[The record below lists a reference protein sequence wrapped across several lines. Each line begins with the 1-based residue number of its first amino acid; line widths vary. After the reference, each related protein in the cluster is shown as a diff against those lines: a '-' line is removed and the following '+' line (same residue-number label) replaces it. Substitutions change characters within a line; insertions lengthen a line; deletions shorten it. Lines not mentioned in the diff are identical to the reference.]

1 MYTNIQIVINKYDEY
16 RKISRNSFGPPR
28 TVANDPPGGLRQ
40 LLSVEGVDLGQLF
53 VAVGE
58 ELLVEPG

>member
-1 MYTNIQIVINKYDEY
+1 MVLDHPVQLPMIQ
-16 RKISRNSFGPPR
+16 
-28 TVANDPPGGLRQ
+28 PGGLRQ